1 MQHDK
6 FEVVQ
11 TEVRH
16 NIIKS
21 KDPNLRKQ
29 LRNRVIKKP
38 IHDTL
43 KFKLRQLPAVH
54 QSNRPSAGPEHNER
68 ITAIHPSKNHRLH
81 KQQLHLAHIIIRR
94 AVYERGNSFEVAGVV

>member
-16 NIIKS
+16 NIIKNQ
-21 KDPNLRKQ
+21 DANLRKQ

-38 IHDTL
+38 IHDPT

-54 QSNRPSAGPEHNER
+54 KSNRPSTGPEPNE
-68 ITAIHPSKNHRLH
+68 
-81 KQQLHLAHIIIRR
+81 
-94 AVYERGNSFEVAGVV
+94 